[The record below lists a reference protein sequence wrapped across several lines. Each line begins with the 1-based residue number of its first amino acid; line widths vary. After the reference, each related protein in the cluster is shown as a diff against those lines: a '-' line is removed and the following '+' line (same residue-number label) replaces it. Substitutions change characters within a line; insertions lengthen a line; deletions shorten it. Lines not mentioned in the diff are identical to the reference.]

1 MENYKY
7 IIIGGGMTGSA
18 ALMGIRKNDPSGTI
32 ALFSNEAYPPYNRPP
47 LSKGLWGKMKVAD
60 IIRPIE
66 KYGVDLFLEV
76 MIESIN
82 NDDQIITDN
91 QNNQYGYGKLLLAT
105 GGTPNQFAGLPDE
118 VISFRTLD
126 DFSHLKTLSEQK
138 EDFCVIGG
146 GFIGSEI
153 AAALQKNG
161 KTVTLIFPE
170 VGISSQILPDDL
182 SLFLNQYY
190 ETRGVKVLAG
200 NLVEEVSRGRDNF
213 SVRMKSVETNQTT
226 TLTFDGVV
234 LGIGIKPNVQLAQ
247 DAGLSVD
254 NGIVV
259 NEFLQ
264 TTSPNIY
271 AAGDVANFHNVG
283 LGKRTR
289 VEHEDNANQMGM
301 TAGLNM
307 SGSQTPYTHFPF
319 FYSDLFDLGYE
330 AVGEFNKDHQVI
342 EDWIEPFK
350 QGTLFY
356 MKGKQV
362 RGLVFWNLWGK
373 VEAGRALITKGDV
386 FSEADL
392 KGMFR

>member
-1 MENYKY
+1 MKNYKY

-18 ALMGIRKNDPSGTI
+18 ALMGIRKNDPSETI
-32 ALFSNEAYPPYNRPP
+32 AVFSSEAYPPYNRPP

-60 IIRPIE
+60 IMRPID
-66 KYGVDLFLEV
+66 KYGVDLFLEDV
-76 MIESIN
+76 IVSIN
-82 NDDQIITDN
+82 IDDKIITDN
-91 QNNQYGYGKLLLAT
+91 KNNKYGYTKLLLAT
-105 GGTPNQFAGLPDE
+105 GGTPNRFAGLPDE
-118 VISFRTLD
+118 VVSFRTLD
-126 DFSHLKTLSEQK
+126 DFTHLKTLSEQS
-138 EDFCVIGG
+138 ENFCVIGG

-170 VGISSQILPDDL
+170 VGISSRIFPDDL

-190 ETRGVKVLAG
+190 ETQGVNVMAG
-200 NLVEEVSRGRDNF
+200 SLVEKVSRGRDNF
-213 SVRMKSVETNQTT
+213 TVKVKSIGTNQLD
-226 TLTFDGVV
+226 TLVFDSVV

-264 TTSPNIY
+264 TTDPNIY
-271 AAGDVANFHNVG
+271 AAGDVANFYNVG

-289 VEHEDNANQMGM
+289 AEHEDNANQMGI

-307 SGSQTPYTHFPF
+307 SGSQNPYNHFPY

-330 AVGEFNKDHQVI
+330 AVGEFSKDHQVI

-356 MKGKQV
+356 MNGMQV

-373 VEAGRALITKGDV
+373 VDEGRALITKGDAY
-386 FSEADL
+386 SEADL
-392 KGMFR
+392 KGMFQ